1 MSHAPSNPGPD
12 PIVEQIDA
20 YLDNAL
26 SPADRAAFEAR
37 LAADESLRAEL
48 DLSRGIESSLKRTHI
63 PSNIPAASIKHTPAP
78 AKPAPSKPTPSK
90 FAWLRLYWPVVAAAA
105 LLFVA
110 VTAYQIYTRIDWKF
124 HRYNAGEFYALAA
137 KDDFTPD
144 WVCRNDSEFKEATGY
159 STGQQMLV
167 RQDAPTKIHLVGW
180 VYSQKFEGTPLRSS
194 TTVLYAKVDDV
205 PVVVLVDGLENDRK
219 VRPGDDPNMHVF
231 RRELGSSV
239 LYEITPRAAP
249 GVIDAFYL
257 PPEE

>member
-1 MSHAPSNPGPD
+1 MSHAPLDNTPD

-20 YLDNAL
+20 YLDDAL
-26 SPADRAAFEAR
+26 SPADRAAFESR

-48 DLSRGIESSLKRTHI
+48 DLARGIESSLQRTHV
-63 PSNIPAASIKHTPAP
+63 PADIPAASFKLAPSP
-78 AKPAPSKPTPSK
+78 AKPAPSKL
-90 FAWLRLYWPVVAAAA
+90 AWLRLYWPVVAAAA

-110 VTAYQIYTRIDWKF
+110 ATAYQVYTRIDWKF

-137 KDDFTPD
+137 KDDFTPE
-144 WVCRNDSEFKEATGY
+144 WVCRNDSEFKKATGY
-159 STGQQMLV
+159 SGGQPMLV
-167 RQDAPTKIHLVGW
+167 RQDAPAKIDLVGW

-205 PVVVLVDGLENDRK
+205 PVVVLVDALENDRK
-219 VRPGDDPNMHVF
+219 VRTGDDPNMHVF

-239 LYEITPRAAP
+239 LYEITPRPAS